1 MVARPTRPGKC
12 RVARCEIK
20 LHTLWRR
27 MRLHDAQPKDPNPAR
42 SVGRGSIRLARM
54 AKQRKKFD
62 EIYLQLKCRQVQRAS
77 RALGQPKGLESATCA
92 CSTCVWVCV
101 SVCLTRSYLL
111 AEWVYLKFNY
121 AAHAPLNNSTK
132 NQVGKEMWLR
142 KQSTARYP
150 VGNLN

>member
-77 RALGQPKGLESATCA
+77 QKDLSPQRVRALRVCGCG
-92 CSTCVWVCV
+92 CVFV
-101 SVCLTRSYLL
+101 SLPLTYSLS
-111 AEWVYLKFNY
+111 EFI
-121 AAHAPLNNSTK
+121 
-132 NQVGKEMWLR
+132 
-142 KQSTARYP
+142 
-150 VGNLN
+150 

>member
-1 MVARPTRPGKC
+1 MALKQQNKSKRQTGRGGVRRSLSILAMVARPTRPGKC

-92 CSTCVWVCV
+92 CSTCVCGCV
-101 SVCLTRSYLL
+101 FVSLPLTYSLS
-111 AEWVYLKFNY
+111 EFI
-121 AAHAPLNNSTK
+121 
-132 NQVGKEMWLR
+132 
-142 KQSTARYP
+142 
-150 VGNLN
+150 